1 MGTEPG
7 AESVTVADVRAFV
20 TDTHPLLLHAAG
32 RRGLGSHAR
41 MFFQACESR
50 QDEER
55 PNLDPFDALICASAR
70 SLQLPLITRDTD
82 IAESALV
89 SVAW

>member
-1 MGTEPG
+1 
-7 AESVTVADVRAFV
+7 
-20 TDTHPLLLHAAG
+20 
-32 RRGLGSHAR
+32 